1 MNLVITMKINTIN
14 FEKTTGMPIYRQL
27 YSKLR
32 DDMLAGYLK
41 KGDQLPSIRQCE
53 RMLKISKTSIERAY
67 EQLLME
73 GLIQA
78 VPSKGYF
85 VDIDEEHRRIRK
97 LLSECSFS
105 LEKSKV
111 RYDFRSQTMD
121 KDAFDVTLWKKY
133 LKEVLEEEDDIAT
146 YGHAQGEYAL
156 RLALGRYAYSMRGVV
171 STPETMIIGAS
182 FQSLL
187 YILCGYFDHSI
198 IGMEESGFLQAERV
212 FQDNGFPV
220 VKLHM
225 EPDGVSIR
233 ELIEKKVNIL
243 YINAG
248 SFGSNHQPIQS
259 NKRKELLE
267 WAISQ
272 HTLIIEDDHNG
283 ELRYHSKPMPCMQGY
298 DTQEH
303 VIYIGSFSKLLLP
316 SLRIS
321 YMVMTKKIKAQYEER
336 NYGPSAS
343 KIEQLALARYIS
355 DGHLER
361 HVKRLKKRYELKSRN
376 MMHFLQKNCPQADII
391 LEEAGLQLILR
402 FPFETHTDDMIKIC
416 EQHDILL
423 NQNAQNEIVMSFA
436 GIQEREMEYAI
447 QEVMTLWKQVE
458 PQLICLPF
466 HKNVV

>member
-1 MNLVITMKINTIN
+1 MKLVMKMKINTIN
-14 FEKTTGMPIYRQL
+14 FEKTAGMPIYRQL
-27 YSKLR
+27 YHKLR

-53 RMLKISKTSIERAY
+53 RMLKISKTSVERAY

-78 VPSKGYF
+78 IPQKGYF
-85 VDIDEEHRRIRK
+85 VDVDEEHRQIRK
-97 LLSECSFS
+97 QLSERSFS
-105 LEKSKV
+105 MKKCKV

-121 KDAFDVTLWKKY
+121 KDAFDITLWKKY
-133 LKEVLEEEDDIAT
+133 LKEVLDEEEDIVT
-146 YGHAQGEYAL
+146 YGNAQGEYAL

-171 STPETMIIGAS
+171 STPEKMLIGAS

-187 YILCGYFDHSI
+187 YILCGYFDHPV

-212 FQDNGFPV
+212 FQDDGFSV
-220 VKLHM
+220 VKLHTQ
-225 EPDGVSIR
+225 PDGVSIE
-233 ELIEKKVNIL
+233 ELIEKHVKVL

-248 SFGSNHQPIQS
+248 SFGSNHQPMQS
-259 NKRKELLE
+259 KKRKELLE
-267 WAISQ
+267 WAIDQ
-272 HTLIIEDDHNG
+272 NALIIEDDHNG
-283 ELRYHSKPMPCMQGY
+283 ELRYHSKPIPCMQSY
-298 DTQEH
+298 DTQDH

-321 YMVMTKKIKAQYEER
+321 YMVMTNDIKTRYQER

-361 HVKRLKKRYELKSRN
+361 HVKRLKKRYEQKSRK
-376 MMHFLQKNCPQADII
+376 MMQILQQACPQAHII

-402 FPFETHTDDMIKIC
+402 FPFEAHTRDMIHIC
-416 EQHDILL
+416 EHHEILL
-423 NQNAQNEIVMSFA
+423 NQNAQNEIVLSFA
-436 GIQEREMEYAI
+436 GIQEEEMEGAI
-447 QEVMTLWKQVE
+447 QEVISFWKQVE
-458 PQLICLPF
+458 PQLI
-466 HKNVV
+466 

>member
-1 MNLVITMKINTIN
+1 MKLVMKMKINTIN
-14 FEKTTGMPIYRQL
+14 FEKTAGMPIYRQL
-27 YSKLR
+27 YHKLR

-53 RMLKISKTSIERAY
+53 RMLKISKTSVERAY

-78 VPSKGYF
+78 IPQKGYF
-85 VDIDEEHRRIRK
+85 VDVDEEHRQIRK
-97 LLSECSFS
+97 QLSERSFS
-105 LEKSKV
+105 MKKCKV

-121 KDAFDVTLWKKY
+121 KDAFDITLWKKY
-133 LKEVLEEEDDIAT
+133 LKEVLDEEEDIVT
-146 YGHAQGEYAL
+146 YGNAQGEYAL

-171 STPETMIIGAS
+171 STPEKMLIGAS

-187 YILCGYFDHSI
+187 YILCGYFDHPV

-212 FQDNGFPV
+212 FQDDGFSV
-220 VKLHM
+220 VKLHTQ
-225 EPDGVSIR
+225 PDGVSIK
-233 ELIEKKVNIL
+233 ELIEKHVKVL

-248 SFGSNHQPIQS
+248 SFGSNHQPMQS
-259 NKRKELLE
+259 KKRKELLE
-267 WAISQ
+267 WAIDQ
-272 HTLIIEDDHNG
+272 NALIIEDDHNG
-283 ELRYHSKPMPCMQGY
+283 ELRYHSKPIPCMQSY
-298 DTQEH
+298 DTQDH

-321 YMVMTKKIKAQYEER
+321 YMVMTNDIKARYQER

-361 HVKRLKKRYELKSRN
+361 HVKRLKKRYEQKSRK
-376 MMHFLQKNCPQADII
+376 MMQILQQACPQAHII

-402 FPFETHTDDMIKIC
+402 FPFEAHTGDMIHIC
-416 EQHDILL
+416 EHHEILL
-423 NQNAQNEIVMSFA
+423 NQNAQNEIVLSFA
-436 GIQEREMEYAI
+436 GIQEEEMEGAI
-447 QEVMTLWKQVE
+447 QEVISFWKQVE
-458 PQLICLPF
+458 PQLI
-466 HKNVV
+466 

>member
-1 MNLVITMKINTIN
+1 MKLNTIN

-27 YSKLR
+27 YAKLR
-32 DDMLAGYLK
+32 DDILAGYLK

-78 VPSKGYF
+78 VPQKGYF
-85 VDIDEEHRRIRK
+85 VDVDEEHRSIRK
-97 LLSECSFS
+97 QLSERWFS
-105 LEKSKV
+105 MKKPKV

-133 LKEVLEEEDDIAT
+133 LKEVLEEEEDIAT

-156 RLALGRYAYSMRGVV
+156 RLALGRYAYSMRGVI
-171 STPETMIIGAS
+171 STPENMIIGAS

-187 YILCGYFDHSI
+187 YILCGYLDHPV

-212 FQDNGFPV
+212 FHDHGYTV
-220 VKLHM
+220 VKLKM
-225 EPDGVSIR
+225 ESDGVCVK
-233 ELIEKKVNIL
+233 EMIEKKVTVL

-248 SFGSNHQPIQS
+248 SFGSNHQPLHS
-259 NKRKELLE
+259 KKRKELLA
-267 WAISQ
+267 WANAY

-283 ELRYHSKPMPCMQGY
+283 ELRYHSKPSPCMQSY
-298 DTQEH
+298 DAQNH

-316 SLRIS
+316 SIRIS
-321 YMVMTKKIKAQYEER
+321 YMIMTKEIEASYQEQ

-361 HVKRLKKRYELKSRN
+361 HVKRLKKRYEQKSRR
-376 MMHFLQKNCPQADII
+376 MIQLLRLYCPMADIM

-402 FPFETHTDDMIKIC
+402 FPFEVNIDKMIQIC
-416 EQHDILL
+416 EQHDILM
-423 NQNAQNEIVMSFA
+423 NKNTQNEIVLSFA
-436 GIQEREMEYAI
+436 GILEEEMHHAI
-447 QEVMTLWKQVE
+447 QEVMKLWKQVE
-458 PQLICLPF
+458 EKLDVDTF
-466 HKNVV
+466 HQKHDII